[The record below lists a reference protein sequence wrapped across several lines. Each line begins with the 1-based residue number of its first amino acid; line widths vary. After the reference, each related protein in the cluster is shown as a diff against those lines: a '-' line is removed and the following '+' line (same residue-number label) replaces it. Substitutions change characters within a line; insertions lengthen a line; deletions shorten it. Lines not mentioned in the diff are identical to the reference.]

1 MTSPDCD
8 GLFLVSNCF
17 GSCRTILRVKS
28 TYKLFNV
35 LEQKVISFGCELV
48 SLVTTACFCFV
59 WFFNGDRFGFFRLL
73 ADSMTIISSSTVEY
87 PLPTKKKPFLEVKL
101 LKCVGFYEYK
111 RKGNNQT
118 LDNMI
123 NSIKTL
129 KPFCFRCFFFGK
141 KGAKPIEIHRR
152 CFDKE
157 KNHLQ
162 WKVFLFTR
170 NSSFNR
176 YEFSFRNG
184 DLFNLRPLTVAVSS
198 SLRFSSV
205 PFFERKMCSFFLSFF
220 PFFHH
225 FRACKRATLLDAA
238 RATGT
243 PKAEAQQNDDEP
255 PSETKQKVNQSQSW
269 ALKKQNTGD

>member
-35 LEQKVISFGCELV
+35 LEQKVISFRCELV
-48 SLVTTACFCFV
+48 SLVTPACFCFV

-129 KPFCFRCFFFGK
+129 KLFCFRCFFLVKRAPNQSKFTVDVSIK
-141 KGAKPIEIHRR
+141 KKIIYNEKFFFLHEILHSIDTNSVSAMAISSTWGLSPLPSLHLSVSLQ
-152 CFDKE
+152 FLFLKE
-157 KNHLQ
+157 KCVL
-162 WKVFLFTR
+162 
-170 NSSFNR
+170 
-176 YEFSFRNG
+176 
-184 DLFNLRPLTVAVSS
+184 
-198 SLRFSSV
+198 
-205 PFFERKMCSFFLSFF
+205 SFFLSFLF
-220 PFFHH
+220 FIIFERVNAQPFWML
-225 FRACKRATLLDAA
+225 R
-238 RATGT
+238 G
-243 PKAEAQQNDDEP
+243 P
-255 PSETKQKVNQSQSW
+255 PGPRKPRRNKTMMNRQV
-269 ALKKQNTGD
+269 KQNKKWTSLRVEP